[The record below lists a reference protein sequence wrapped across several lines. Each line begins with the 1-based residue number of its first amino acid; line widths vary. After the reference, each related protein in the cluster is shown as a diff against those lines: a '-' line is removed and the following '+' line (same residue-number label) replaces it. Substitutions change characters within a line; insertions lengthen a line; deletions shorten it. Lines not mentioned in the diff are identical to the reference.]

1 LAEGLVQEA
10 AVNVVLEQPLE
21 PPFPEIYTA
30 GGGEGINPILLEHC
44 LQLLNHKAF
53 IYGCYTA

>member
-1 LAEGLVQEA
+1 MNSVS
-10 AVNVVLEQPLE
+10 EQLLE
-21 PPFPEIYTA
+21 PPFPEIYIA

-44 LQLLNHKAF
+44 LQLLSHKAF